1 MNRILSALLALT
13 LLAGAA
19 AQTLTATVPGDRLGW
34 EADEL
39 DVVVSL
45 LEPSRVRL
53 EVYSPGFDPDDYRAS
68 LAGLPE
74 LGDERYDGG
83 DGDVSAR
90 FSLARSGVVVF
101 ERSFGVE
108 PHATAV
114 LFDGELGAGEY
125 SLRST
130 FEGLGKNTFV
140 YTLES
145 EPAAAIYFDAGATML
160 FNVRGHELQEVLTV
174 EVDAAHAPATFELYD
189 GDGPGE
195 LRGRL
200 DTPSGP
206 LEIPVSGDLE
216 WSTIRLGQPGTYT
229 FSFYQPEGAYQHS
242 NTIGLRADSRLLST
256 PTGLEF
262 MRQAPVDV
270 RIVDVEGTR
279 LAGNYR
285 IETEGD
291 LRTVVLTGLPER
303 YELVDTRSEGGVV
316 LEPGR
321 VNFGSE
327 GGTAIFVARRVPA
340 PVTTLTVTATL
351 VYPGHAAPYPLALK
365 LDRSP
370 LELPA
375 SGETTVQLDPGV
387 HVFRVPA
394 VPGARVSGPSAVVL
408 AEGDH
413 QRVDFVIEPRVTL
426 DLTVDVF
433 ERTLGERFVFTA
445 TGATLFEGELPGT
458 LAITL
463 PPGLAPAGPAELTG
477 TLSAGSPLV
486 LTVPADGAAV
496 GDHAATADLAP
507 WELTADEPVRVVAP
521 PAAPEPAPEP
531 EPEPEAPAP
540 EPEPETPEPEPE
552 TPTPEPE
559 PEPQVQPYP
568 PVFKTERRSTVHL
581 SFQAGRVLRC
591 ELPPLGPGDGVTQFL
606 NVRVVDPGAYA
617 DPRLRPEAS
626 PAGDLEVYFSDVRR
640 DEAAGTVTLVLQ
652 ARNVSDRNVQG
663 SVLIPLP
670 LGTDPVTDAACV
682 DVTGEG
688 EGLLLGHT
696 PPEGGS
702 YVAGSSVL
710 DGLSVADPTVSETA
724 EGTSLVWL
732 LPWREAGTLS
742 YEVAHETALPPLAEP
757 QLTTLY
763 AERERALVGSLG
775 RDALNGREEAL
786 LPTELVGAAR
796 LAGDVERLDIR
807 PVRLV
812 ADGRNPLVLEL
823 VALDAAGNPIG
834 DGLVSVAAD
843 REFVTADAD
852 PLVSGQQV
860 LLVGGV
866 GRFELAPAATAA
878 PLSVSALA
886 VTAAGDVA
894 VDARVDVLGTRTGLY
909 QAQLSVTASFAAPA
923 SLSGFGRGYL
933 ELPVGEEG
941 TLQAALDA
949 GAGPGGLDVDRS
961 LARDPRDSE
970 RFPLAGTGTEAAP
983 TLASSDGFAVLYS
996 TPGLRVGYLEDAA
1009 RVPGLS
1015 GLPRLTGAHGT
1026 VTLTPGLELQ
1036 GYAALVASG
1045 VREQTFAGDGTRRY
1059 GLGEAVSRGSERVY
1073 VVAGDS
1079 ERELE
1084 RGRDYVIDDY
1094 LGAITLMAPL
1104 APYDAAMNPQSLRV
1118 VYAPDAAPRDTVIGG
1133 FGARY
1138 RAEGLKAEVGVELAA
1153 TARLGASLDWRG
1165 ERLDARGAYQLELT
1179 PGGALSGSAEVGFA
1193 LTPQDRVSL
1202 RHVTARRNT
1211 TTLGYAHRFDLAEGR
1226 ELTLSAGLARTWELG
1241 LTSALA
1247 GVDLR
1252 SESLTVGALHT
1263 QPFSADAH
1271 GVTDLKVGYDLT
1283 ENLTATVGAEVTWGV
1298 QVAGVLGLTQR
1309 IGASELSLSYELPT
1323 ASGAGNRARFGV
1335 RAPFALT
1342 RELSLDLTG
1351 GVTSSFEDGSL
1362 GANAGAALRY
1372 RTQGFVATVGGEV
1385 ATGDAG
1391 FKVVLR
1397 AGAAGQLGEDQALS
1411 FDANYQV
1418 VPELEGRFG
1427 VAYSLK
1433 RGPLDFLTYHR
1444 LINRAAGSVLEGE
1457 IAPTLNFANRLQLR
1471 PDLAYRVMLDD
1482 PDGSAYQASLFAV
1495 GYLTPTLGEWHTTI
1509 GLGLGGHALW
1519 QPGTDSMSYGVS
1531 AEVQARVVDEAWLA
1545 VGYTFG
1551 GFEGITS
1558 DSRGGLYLRLDLVTG
1573 GQF

>member
-13 LLAGAA
+13 LVAGAA
-19 AQTLTATVPGDRLGW
+19 AQTLTATIPGDRLGW

-174 EVDAAHAPATFELYD
+174 VVDAAHAPATFELYD

-206 LEIPVSGDLE
+206 IEIPVSGDLE

-242 NTIGLRADSRLLST
+242 NTIGLRADARLLST

-262 MRQAPVDV
+262 TRRAPVDV
-270 RIVDVEGTR
+270 RIVDVEGAR

-291 LRTVVLTGLPER
+291 LRTVVLTGLPDR

-327 GGTAIFVARRVPA
+327 GGTAIFVARRVPV
-340 PVTTLTVTATL
+340 PITTLTVTATL
-351 VYPGHAAPYPLALK
+351 VYPGHAAPYPLALQ

-375 SGETTVQLDPGV
+375 SGETTTLLDPGV

-413 QRVDFVIEPRVTL
+413 QRVDFVVEPRVTL

-445 TGATLFEGELPGT
+445 TGATLFEGELPGA

-507 WELTADEPVRVVAP
+507 WGLTADEPVRVVAP
-521 PAAPEPAPEP
+521 PVAPPVAPEPEP

-540 EPEPETPEPEPE
+540 EPEPEAPEPVPEPE
-552 TPTPEPE
+552 TPTPELE

-591 ELPPLGPGDGVTQFL
+591 ELPPLGAGDSVTQFL

-617 DPRLRPEAS
+617 DPRLRPEAN

-640 DEAAGTVTLVLQ
+640 DETAGTVTLVLQ
-652 ARNVSDRNVQG
+652 ARNANDRNVQG

-763 AERERALVGSLG
+763 AEREQALVGSLG
-775 RDALNGREEAL
+775 RDDLTARDGAA
-786 LPTELVGAAR
+786 PASELVGAAR

-823 VALDAAGNPIG
+823 VALDAAGNPAG

-843 REFVTADAD
+843 REFATADAD

-860 LLVGGV
+860 VLVGGV
-866 GRFELAPAATAA
+866 GHFELAPAATAA
-878 PLSVSALA
+878 PMNVSALA
-886 VTAAGDVA
+886 VTGAGDVA
-894 VDARVDVLGTRTGLY
+894 ADARFDVLGTRTGLY
-909 QAQLSVTASFAAPA
+909 QAQLSVTASLAAPA
-923 SLSGFGRGYL
+923 AVSGFGRGYL
-933 ELPVGEEG
+933 ELPVGEAG

-970 RFPLAGTGTEAAP
+970 RLPPAGTGTEAA
-983 TLASSDGFAVLYS
+983 
-996 TPGLRVGYLEDAA
+996 
-1009 RVPGLS
+1009 RVPGLT
-1015 GLPRLTGAHGT
+1015 GLPRLTGAHGA
-1026 VTLTPGLELQ
+1026 VTLTSGVELQ

-1073 VVAGDS
+1073 VVAGDV

-1094 LGAITLMAPL
+1094 LGAITLVTPL
-1104 APYDAAMNPQSLRV
+1104 ARYDAAMNPQSLRV
-1118 VYAPDAAPRDTVIGG
+1118 VYAPDVAPRDTVVGG
-1133 FGARY
+1133 FGVRY
-1138 RAEGLKAEVGVELAA
+1138 RAEGLKAEVGLELAA
-1153 TARLGASLDWRG
+1153 ATRLGASLDWRG
-1165 ERLDARGAYQLELT
+1165 ERLDARGAYQLELA
-1179 PGGALSGSAEVGFA
+1179 PGGTLSGSAEVGFA
-1193 LTPQDRVSL
+1193 LTPQDRLSL

-1252 SESLTVGALHT
+1252 SGSLTAGVLHT

-1351 GVTSSFEDGSL
+1351 GVTSSFDDGSL

-1385 ATGDAG
+1385 AMGDAG

-1444 LINRAAGSVLEGE
+1444 MINRAAGSVLEGE

-1509 GLGLGGHALW
+1509 GLGLGGHALC

-1531 AEVQARVVDEAWLA
+1531 AEVQARIVDEAWLA